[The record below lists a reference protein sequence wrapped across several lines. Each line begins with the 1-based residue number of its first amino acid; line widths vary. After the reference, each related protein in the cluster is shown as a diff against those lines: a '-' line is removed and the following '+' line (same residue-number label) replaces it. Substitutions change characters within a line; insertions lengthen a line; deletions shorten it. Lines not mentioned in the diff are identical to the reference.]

1 MGYNT
6 NLMGY
11 SIRIQE
17 LFENNNPKP
26 TKIKVYCESVE
37 NWLVKTYRIKE
48 PFLNCINEIMPKIK
62 KDILEMEREINGH
75 WFYNINSIINSLYNI
90 TRIKK
95 LFRLILDKW

>member
-1 MGYNT
+1 MGYST

-17 LFENNNPKP
+17 LFEKGESTP

-62 KDILEMEREINGH
+62 KDILNMEK
-75 WFYNINSIINSLYNI
+75 
-90 TRIKK
+90 T
-95 LFRLILDKW
+95 LDKS

>member
-17 LFENNNPKP
+17 LFEKGESTP
-26 TKIKVYCESVE
+26 TKIKVYCENVE

-48 PFLNCINEIMPKIK
+48 PFLNCINEIMPIIK
-62 KDILEMEREINGH
+62 KDILDMEK
-75 WFYNINSIINSLYNI
+75 
-90 TRIKK
+90 T
-95 LFRLILDKW
+95 LDKK

>member
-1 MGYNT
+1 MGYST

-17 LFENNNPKP
+17 LFEKGESTP
-26 TKIKVYCESVE
+26 TKIKVYCENVE

-62 KDILEMEREINGH
+62 KDILNMEK
-75 WFYNINSIINSLYNI
+75 
-90 TRIKK
+90 T
-95 LFRLILDKW
+95 LDKS

>member
-1 MGYNT
+1 MGYST

-17 LFENNNPKP
+17 LFENNNPTP

-48 PFLNCINEIMPKIK
+48 PFLNCINDIMPIIK
-62 KDILEMEREINGH
+62 KDILDMEK
-75 WFYNINSIINSLYNI
+75 
-90 TRIKK
+90 T
-95 LFRLILDKW
+95 LDKS

>member
-1 MGYNT
+1 MGYST

-17 LFENNNPKP
+17 LFEKGNAKP

-37 NWLVKTYRIKE
+37 NWPIKTYRIKE

-62 KDILEMEREINGH
+62 KDILNMGK
-75 WFYNINSIINSLYNI
+75 
-90 TRIKK
+90 T
-95 LFRLILDKW
+95 LDKS

>member
-17 LFENNNPKP
+17 LFEKGESTP
-26 TKIKVYCESVE
+26 TKIKVYCENVE

-48 PFLNCINEIMPKIK
+48 PFLNCINEIMPIIK
-62 KDILEMEREINGH
+62 KDILDMEK
-75 WFYNINSIINSLYNI
+75 
-90 TRIKK
+90 T
-95 LFRLILDKW
+95 LDKS

>member
-17 LFENNNPKP
+17 LFENNNLKP

-37 NWLVKTYRIKE
+37 NWLIKTYRIKE
-48 PFLNCINEIMPKIK
+48 PFVNCMNEIIPKIK
-62 KDILEMEREINGH
+62 KDILEMEREING
-75 WFYNINSIINSLYNI
+75 N
-90 TRIKK
+90 
-95 LFRLILDKW
+95 